1 MNAELYIEELAA
13 YQHRPTWELNNVRR
27 ALRIMPILNT
37 PRETA
42 RLDAVN
48 AILKQR
54 KQKWR
59 TLAT

>member
-1 MNAELYIEELAA
+1 MNAELYTEELAA
-13 YQHRPTWELNNVRR
+13 YQRRPTWELNNVRR